1 MGFLQLIPASQLDA
15 TYDGETRTLL
25 LRAQGQAQNYTSG
38 IHFVPATA
46 GSPPAA
52 RDAFQLMGWVGPI
65 GKGTTAYDH
74 VQRFEHMDYPGAY
87 VMIED
92 ASHPGGVAVP
102 VEVIPGAAARVPA
115 PVQEVRRVAVGGD
128 LELRA
133 AVWVQAGATQ
143 NLEHDAAFLA
153 LESAGI
159 QNPPSGGPEIV
170 WNLRGLK
177 AGETQVKLVSIG
189 GLTPIAT
196 ARTIRVIIAPAGAQK

>member
-1 MGFLQLIPASQLDA
+1 MGFLQLIPATELNA

-38 IHFVPATA
+38 IHFLHGTEPMNRPTF
-46 GSPPAA
+46 
-52 RDAFQLMGWVGPI
+52 RLMGWVGPV

-74 VQRFEHMDYPGAY
+74 LQRFENMEYPGPY
-87 VMIED
+87 VQVED
-92 ASHPGGVAVP
+92 AEHPGGVPVR
-102 VEVIPGAAARVPA
+102 VEVIPGAAAKATAPA
-115 PVQEVRRVAVGGD
+115 PAHEVRRVAVGGT

-133 AVWVQAGATQ
+133 MVWEQRGATQ
-143 NLEHDAAFLA
+143 SLEQDAAFLG

-159 QNPPSGGPEIV
+159 QNPAGGAEIV
-170 WNLRGLK
+170 WSLRGLK

-196 ARTIRVIIAPAGAQK
+196 TRTVQVIIGPVPAAK